1 MRVAI
6 YARYS
11 SDLQDRRSIGDQIA
25 LARARADR
33 DGWTVVE
40 VYSDAA
46 ISGSFLHT
54 RPGLLDLMVGA
65 KERRFDAV
73 LTESLD
79 RLSRD
84 QADMIG
90 LHKRLTHW
98 GIKIVTLA
106 DGEVN
111 KLHVGIK
118 SLVNSIFLDDLAQK
132 TRRGQIGRV
141 REGRFPGG
149 RCYGYDNVPGDASK
163 RVINEA
169 QAAVVRRIYQ
179 EYVDGR
185 SAIQIATRLN
195 AEGVPSPFGGHW
207 NASTINGSRARASGI
222 ISNPLYAGRAIWNRQ
237 RFVKDPE
244 TGKRTPKVNP
254 QAEWIEVQVPELA
267 IIGEELFAAA
277 MAKRSR
283 FADKPIVQR
292 RRPKHLLSGL
302 VHCGCCGGS
311 MIVAQRERFGCS
323 NALNKGTC
331 DNRRP
336 IRIDE
341 IQERVLAVLKAQ
353 LLAPDVVAAAVE
365 AYRKRR
371 NELATAA
378 AGRRRQA
385 QKDLAAVDRKIAGI
399 ISAIEAGGDPRALA
413 QRINALEAERREI
426 ASALPDESRSSVVQ
440 LHPRAAD
447 RYRAK
452 VVEIQEALAGGR
464 DVDVSA
470 LAAAR
475 DLIDRIVVKPGAKYA
490 PQGLELV
497 GNLAV
502 LLADDPEPSQSTIL
516 MVAGGGLEP
525 PT

>member
-6 YARYS
+6 YAR
-11 SDLQDRRSIGDQIA
+11 GDQIA
-25 LARARADR
+25 LARARADKE
-33 DGWTVVE
+33 GWTVVE

-54 RPGLLDLMVGA
+54 RPGLLDMMVAA
-65 KERRFDAV
+65 KEGRIDAV

-84 QADMIG
+84 QSDMIG

-98 GIKIVTLA
+98 GIKIITLS

-132 TRRGQIGRV
+132 TRRGQLGRV

-169 QAAVVRRIYQ
+169 QAAIVRRIYQ

-185 SAIQIATRLN
+185 SPFDIAAQLN
-195 AEGVPSPFGGHW
+195 AEGVPSPFGGQW

-222 ISNPLYAGRAIWNRQ
+222 ISNPLYAGRPVWNRQ

-244 TGKRTPKVNP
+244 TGKRTPKINP
-254 QAEWIEVQVPELA
+254 QSEWIEVHVPELA
-267 IIGEELFAAA
+267 IVDDELFAAA
-277 MAKRSR
+277 MTKRTR
-283 FADKPIVQR
+283 FAGKSIVQR

-302 VHCGCCGGS
+302 VHCGCCGGA

-323 NALNKGTC
+323 NAFNKGTC
-331 DNRRP
+331 ENRRP

-365 AYRKRR
+365 AYRERR
-371 NELATAA
+371 RELATAQ

-385 QKDLAAVDRKIAGI
+385 QKDLATVDRKIAGV

-413 QRINALEAERREI
+413 QRLNAREAERREI
-426 ASALPDESRSSVVQ
+426 VRCLPEEGQVSVVE

-452 VVEIQEALAGGR
+452 VVEIQEALASGR
-464 DVDVSA
+464 EAGAASI
-470 LAAAR
+470 AAAR
-475 DLIDRIVVKPGAKYA
+475 ELIDRIVVKPGAKYA
-490 PQGLELV
+490 PQGLELT

-502 LLADDPEPSQSTIL
+502 LLADDPEPSQSTVL